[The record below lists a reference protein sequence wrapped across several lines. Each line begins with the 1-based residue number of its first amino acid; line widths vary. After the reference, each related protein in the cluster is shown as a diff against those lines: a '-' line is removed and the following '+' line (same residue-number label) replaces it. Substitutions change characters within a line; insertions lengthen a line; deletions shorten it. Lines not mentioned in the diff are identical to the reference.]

1 MTLLWLQV
9 LIAETD
15 LGLATI
21 HGVIVIVELVETRGT
36 ETCRVGGTETE
47 LTWGIHQG
55 HLRGEVIIERL
66 VMCQSQT
73 EGGGEVFQELHLV
86 LGIGCE
92 GIDLLIDV
100 TRGGCEMILS
110 PVGTEDGGAVGGES
124 QDGLDLTVH
133 HALLL

>member
-9 LIAETD
+9 PIAEAD

-21 HGVIVIVELVETRGT
+21 HGVIMIVELVESRGT

-47 LTWGIHQG
+47 LTRGIHQG
-55 HLRGEVIIERL
+55 HLRGEVSIERL

-73 EGGGEVFQELHLV
+73 EGGGEVFQELYLV

-92 GIDLLIDV
+92 GIDLLVDV
-100 TRGGCEMILS
+100 T
-110 PVGTEDGGAVGGES
+110 
-124 QDGLDLTVH
+124 
-133 HALLL
+133 